1 MGSTGESD
9 RKRRHFSSISPM
21 AATAKKQPVLP
32 IYDDKKLDVK
42 LLQYQIQKL
51 SQNLETQKL
60 EHSILENKF
69 SQMKDKQKAY
79 DSTLTVVNKSWE
91 EMVNDLESCSIRLR
105 ESNNLKDAEDISIRD
120 DGAPSA
126 LQDAFLDRL
135 SQADAT
141 ESSCSCKSFNQ
152 MEEDRGTTIEKTKNI
167 VGNVIAAIDNQW
179 RVKDALRDALL
190 KVLPE
195 DGTSRQKTS
204 TDFKNEVKN
213 LRLAFIDVFFKHRM
227 LARELQSDCDLEAK
241 HKAELKR
248 LKWELETA
256 AGELK
261 DIDRQLDT
269 IKPQKN
275 AAKGTAFPLPN
286 IGNKHVDR
294 VRDKQKDLQDME
306 STLKNLMDQASSRL
320 MDIKGLHEE
329 RIKILQKLSS
339 LQNMLKNVECISSS
353 QAYLLVRDQIEK
365 SKSEVFECQ
374 ALFEKLQVT
383 ENDNLLWK
391 ERELN
396 VKSDIADVF
405 QRSSA
410 VVESRIS
417 DLGIEIQKQIE
428 ERKLIE
434 AKLEEASREPGRK
447 EIIKEFKSLVSS
459 FPEKMGSMQGQLRKY
474 KEAASDFHSLKADV
488 QSLSSILD
496 RKVRECGTLSARS
509 KDQDTEIQKLN
520 AVVQDLKECDSELNL
535 ILEMYR
541 NELADSR
548 DVLESRDSECR
559 AWARV
564 ESLKSSLDERN
575 LELRVKTA
583 NEAEAISQQRLAAAE
598 AKIAD
603 LRQKFEASKRNIL
616 RLSDILKSKNE
627 ENEAYLSEI
636 ETIGQSY
643 DDRQTQNQHLLQQI
657 TERDDYNIK
666 LVLEGVRARQQQNAV
681 LMDKRKMEREIQ
693 LGNHSLNFYNMKAAR
708 IEEQLKI
715 CKNHIQKVAEDKLQK
730 QITLEN
736 TRKRVLEVRRQ
747 SQQLWEALDASQSKV
762 EKSHNGLSDLQLE
775 LERERFEK
783 RRKEEELEVLKRK
796 ASRLRAQTEGS
807 SIVEKLQQELGEYKE
822 ILKCDVCLDRTK
834 QVVITKCYH
843 LFCNPCVKKVLET
856 RQRKCPRCFMSFGP
870 NDVKPVYI

>member
-9 RKRRHFSSISPM
+9 RKRRHFNSLSPM
-21 AATAKKQPVLP
+21 AATAKKQPILP
-32 IYDDKKLDVK
+32 ISEDKKLNITVM
-42 LLQYQIQKL
+42 QVQNQNL
-51 SQNLETQKL
+51 SRKLETQKM

-79 DSTLTVVNKSWE
+79 DSILTVVNNSWE
-91 EMVNDLESCSIRLR
+91 EMVNDLESCSIRTR
-105 ESNNLKDAEDISIRD
+105 ESNSQKDAKDISIME

-126 LQDAFLDRL
+126 LQDAFLNRL
-135 SQADAT
+135 AQADAT
-141 ESSCSCKSFNQ
+141 ESSCTYKSSNQ
-152 MEEDRGTTIEKTKNI
+152 MEEDKGATCEKTKNI
-167 VGNVIAAIDNQW
+167 VCNVVAAIDNQW
-179 RVKDALRDALL
+179 RVKDALYDALV
-190 KVLPE
+190 KELPE

-213 LRLAFIDVFFKHRM
+213 LRLAFIDMFLKHRT
-227 LARELQSDCDLEAK
+227 LARELQSHRDLDAK
-241 HKAELKR
+241 NKAELKR
-248 LKWELETA
+248 LK
-256 AGELK
+256 GELK
-261 DIDRQLDT
+261 TVVGELEDSDRQL
-269 IKPQKN
+269 KQKVTT
-275 AAKGTAFPLPN
+275 AKGTVSPVLN
-286 IGNKHVDR
+286 VGNKHVDR

-306 STLKNLMDQASSRL
+306 STLKDLMDQASSRL

-329 RIKILQKLSS
+329 RLKILQHLSS
-339 LQNMLKNVECISSS
+339 LQNMLRNVICISSS
-353 QAYLLVRDQIEK
+353 QAFLLVRDQIEK
-365 SKSEVFECQ
+365 SKSEVFECR
-374 ALFEKLQVT
+374 ALFEKLQA
-383 ENDNLLWK
+383 EKDNLVWR

-405 QRSSA
+405 RRSSA

-417 DLGIEIQKQIE
+417 DLGTEIQKQIE
-428 ERKLIE
+428 ERKMIE

-447 EIIKEFKSLVSS
+447 EIIKEFKALVSS
-459 FPEKMGSMQGQLRKY
+459 FPEKMGTMQDQLRKY

-496 RKVRECGTLSARS
+496 RKVKECETLSARS
-509 KDQDTEIQKLN
+509 KDQDAEIQKLN
-520 AVVQDLKECDSELNL
+520 VVVQDLKESESELNL

-541 NELADSR
+541 RELTDSR
-548 DVLESRDSECR
+548 DVLEARDSECK
-559 AWARV
+559 AWAHV

-575 LELRVKTA
+575 LELRVKRA

-598 AKIAD
+598 AEIAD
-603 LRQKFEASKRNIL
+603 LRQKFEASKRDIL
-616 RLSDILKSKNE
+616 RLSDVLKSKNE

-636 ETIGQSY
+636 ETIGQAY
-643 DDRQTQNQHLLQQI
+643 DDMQTQNQHLLQQI

-681 LMDKRKMEREIQ
+681 LMDNRKMEREIQ
-693 LGNHSLNFYNMKAAR
+693 QGHHSLNFYNMKAAR
-708 IEEQLKI
+708 IEDQLKI
-715 CKNHIQKVAEDKLQK
+715 CKDHVQKVAEDKLQK
-730 QITLEN
+730 QITWEN
-736 TRKRVLEVRRQ
+736 TQKRLLEVRRQ
-747 SQQLWEALDASQSKV
+747 SQQLREALAASQSKV
-762 EKSHNGLSDLQLE
+762 GESRKGLSELQLE
-775 LERERFEK
+775 LEKERFEK

-796 ASRLRAQTEGS
+796 ASRLRAETEAS

-856 RQRKCPRCFMSFGP
+856 RQRKCPRCAVSFGP

>member
-9 RKRRHFSSISPM
+9 RKRRHFNSLSPM
-21 AATAKKQPVLP
+21 AATAKKQPILP
-32 IYDDKKLDVK
+32 ISEDKKLNITVM
-42 LLQYQIQKL
+42 QVQNQNL
-51 SQNLETQKL
+51 SRKLETQKM

-79 DSTLTVVNKSWE
+79 DSILTVVNKSWE
-91 EMVNDLESCSIRLR
+91 EMVNDLESCSIRTR
-105 ESNNLKDAEDISIRD
+105 ESNSQKDAKDISIME

-126 LQDAFLDRL
+126 LQDAFLNRL
-135 SQADAT
+135 AQADAT
-141 ESSCSCKSFNQ
+141 ESSCTYKSSNQ
-152 MEEDRGTTIEKTKNI
+152 MEEDKGATCEKTKNI
-167 VGNVIAAIDNQW
+167 VCNVVAAIDNQW
-179 RVKDALRDALL
+179 RVKDALYDALV
-190 KVLPE
+190 KELPE

-213 LRLAFIDVFFKHRM
+213 LRLAFIDMFLKHRT
-227 LARELQSDCDLEAK
+227 LARELQSHRDFDAK
-241 HKAELKR
+241 NKAELKR
-248 LKWELETA
+248 LK
-256 AGELK
+256 GELK
-261 DIDRQLDT
+261 TVVGELEDSDRQL
-269 IKPQKN
+269 KQKVTT
-275 AAKGTAFPLPN
+275 AKGTVSPVLN
-286 IGNKHVDR
+286 VGNKHVDR

-306 STLKNLMDQASSRL
+306 STLKDLMDQASSRL

-329 RIKILQKLSS
+329 RLKILQQLSS
-339 LQNMLKNVECISSS
+339 LQNMLRNVICISSS
-353 QAYLLVRDQIEK
+353 QAFLLVRDQIEK
-365 SKSEVFECQ
+365 SKSEVFECR
-374 ALFEKLQVT
+374 ALFEKLQA
-383 ENDNLLWK
+383 EKDNLVWR

-405 QRSSA
+405 RRSSA

-417 DLGIEIQKQIE
+417 DLGTEIQKQIE
-428 ERKLIE
+428 ERKMIE

-447 EIIKEFKSLVSS
+447 EIIKEFKALVSS
-459 FPEKMGSMQGQLRKY
+459 FPEKMGTMQDQLRKY

-496 RKVRECGTLSARS
+496 RKVKECETLSARS
-509 KDQDTEIQKLN
+509 KDQDAEIQKLN
-520 AVVQDLKECDSELNL
+520 VVVQDLKESESELNL

-541 NELADSR
+541 RELTDSR
-548 DVLESRDSECR
+548 DVLEARDSECK
-559 AWARV
+559 AWAHV

-575 LELRVKTA
+575 LELRVKRA

-598 AKIAD
+598 AEIAD
-603 LRQKFEASKRNIL
+603 LRQKFEASKRDIL
-616 RLSDILKSKNE
+616 RLSDVLKSKNE

-636 ETIGQSY
+636 ETIGQAY
-643 DDRQTQNQHLLQQI
+643 DDMQTQNQHLLQQI

-681 LMDKRKMEREIQ
+681 LMDNRKMEREIQ
-693 LGNHSLNFYNMKAAR
+693 QGHHSLNFYNMKAAR
-708 IEEQLKI
+708 IEDQLKI
-715 CKNHIQKVAEDKLQK
+715 CKDHVQKVAEDKLQK

-736 TRKRVLEVRRQ
+736 TQKRLLEIRRQ
-747 SQQLWEALDASQSKV
+747 SQQLREALAASQSKV
-762 EKSHNGLSDLQLE
+762 GESRKGLSELQLE
-775 LERERFEK
+775 LEKERFEK

-796 ASRLRAQTEGS
+796 ASRLRAETEAS

-856 RQRKCPRCFMSFGP
+856 RQRKCPRCAVSFGP

>member
-9 RKRRHFSSISPM
+9 RKRRHFNSLSPM
-21 AATAKKQPVLP
+21 AATAKKQPILP
-32 IYDDKKLDVK
+32 ISEDKKLNITVM
-42 LLQYQIQKL
+42 QVQNQNL
-51 SQNLETQKL
+51 SRKLETQKM

-79 DSTLTVVNKSWE
+79 DSILTVVNKSWE
-91 EMVNDLESCSIRLR
+91 EMVNDLESCSIRTR
-105 ESNNLKDAEDISIRD
+105 ESNSQKDAKDISIME
-120 DGAPSA
+120 DGASSA
-126 LQDAFLDRL
+126 LQDAFLNRL
-135 SQADAT
+135 AQADAT
-141 ESSCSCKSFNQ
+141 ESSCTYKSSNQ
-152 MEEDRGTTIEKTKNI
+152 MEEDKGATGEKTKNI
-167 VGNVIAAIDNQW
+167 VCNVVAAIDNQW
-179 RVKDALRDALL
+179 RVKDALYDALV
-190 KVLPE
+190 KELPE

-213 LRLAFIDVFFKHRM
+213 LRLAFIDMFLKHRT
-227 LARELQSDCDLEAK
+227 LARELQSHRDLDAK
-241 HKAELKR
+241 NKAELKR
-248 LKWELETA
+248 LK
-256 AGELK
+256 GELK
-261 DIDRQLDT
+261 TVVGELEDSDCQLKQT
-269 IKPQKN
+269 VTT
-275 AAKGTAFPLPN
+275 AKGTVSPVLN
-286 IGNKHVDR
+286 VGNKHVDR

-306 STLKNLMDQASSRL
+306 STLKDLMDQASSRL

-329 RIKILQKLSS
+329 RLKILQQLSS
-339 LQNMLKNVECISSS
+339 LQNVLKNVMCISSS

-374 ALFEKLQVT
+374 ALFEKLQA
-383 ENDNLLWK
+383 EKDNLVWR

-405 QRSSA
+405 RRSSA

-417 DLGIEIQKQIE
+417 DLGAEIQKQIG
-428 ERKLIE
+428 ERKMIE

-447 EIIKEFKSLVSS
+447 EIIKEFKALVSS
-459 FPEKMGSMQGQLRKY
+459 FPEKMGTMQAQLRKY

-496 RKVRECGTLSARS
+496 RKVKECETLSARS
-509 KDQDTEIQKLN
+509 KDQDAEIQKLN
-520 AVVQDLKECDSELNL
+520 VVVQDLKESESELNL

-541 NELADSR
+541 RELTDSR
-548 DVLESRDSECR
+548 DVLEARDSECK
-559 AWARV
+559 AWAHV

-575 LELRVKTA
+575 LELRVKRA

-598 AKIAD
+598 AEIAD
-603 LRQKFEASKRNIL
+603 LRQKFEASKRDIL
-616 RLSDILKSKNE
+616 RLSDVLKSKNE

-636 ETIGQSY
+636 ETIGQAY
-643 DDRQTQNQHLLQQI
+643 DDMQTQNQHLLQQI

-681 LMDKRKMEREIQ
+681 LMDNRKMEREIQ
-693 LGNHSLNFYNMKAAR
+693 QGHHSLNFYNMKAAR
-708 IEEQLKI
+708 IEDQLKI
-715 CKNHIQKVAEDKLQK
+715 CKDHVQKVAEDKLQK

-736 TRKRVLEVRRQ
+736 TQKRLLEVRRQ
-747 SQQLWEALDASQSKV
+747 SQQLREALAASQSKV
-762 EKSHNGLSDLQLE
+762 GESRKGLSELQLE
-775 LERERFEK
+775 LEKERFEK

-796 ASRLRAQTEGS
+796 ASRLRAETEAS

-856 RQRKCPRCFMSFGP
+856 RQRKCPRCAVSFGP

>member
-9 RKRRHFSSISPM
+9 RKRRHFNSLSPM
-21 AATAKKQPVLP
+21 AATAKKQPILP
-32 IYDDKKLDVK
+32 ISEDKKLNITVM
-42 LLQYQIQKL
+42 QVQNQNL
-51 SQNLETQKL
+51 SRKLETQKM

-79 DSTLTVVNKSWE
+79 DSILTVVNKSWE
-91 EMVNDLESCSIRLR
+91 EMVNDLESCSIRTR
-105 ESNNLKDAEDISIRD
+105 ESNSQKDAKDISIME

-126 LQDAFLDRL
+126 LQDAFLNRL
-135 SQADAT
+135 AQADAT
-141 ESSCSCKSFNQ
+141 ESSCTYKSSNQ
-152 MEEDRGTTIEKTKNI
+152 MEEDKGATCEKTKNI
-167 VGNVIAAIDNQW
+167 VCNVVAAIDNQW
-179 RVKDALRDALL
+179 RVKDALYDALV
-190 KVLPE
+190 KELPE

-213 LRLAFIDVFFKHRM
+213 LRLAFIDMFLKHRT
-227 LARELQSDCDLEAK
+227 LARELQSHRDLDAK
-241 HKAELKR
+241 NKAELKR
-248 LKWELETA
+248 LK
-256 AGELK
+256 GELK
-261 DIDRQLDT
+261 TVVGELEDSDRQL
-269 IKPQKN
+269 KQKVTT
-275 AAKGTAFPLPN
+275 AKGTVSPVLN
-286 IGNKHVDR
+286 VGNKHVDR

-306 STLKNLMDQASSRL
+306 STLKDLMDQASSRL

-329 RIKILQKLSS
+329 RLKILQQLSS
-339 LQNMLKNVECISSS
+339 LQNMLRNVICISSS
-353 QAYLLVRDQIEK
+353 QAFLLVRDQIEK
-365 SKSEVFECQ
+365 SKSEVFECR
-374 ALFEKLQVT
+374 ALFEKLQA
-383 ENDNLLWK
+383 EKDNLVWR

-405 QRSSA
+405 RRSSA

-417 DLGIEIQKQIE
+417 DLGTEIQKQIE
-428 ERKLIE
+428 ERKMIE

-447 EIIKEFKSLVSS
+447 EIIKEFKALVSS
-459 FPEKMGSMQGQLRKY
+459 FPEKMGTMQDQLRKY

-496 RKVRECGTLSARS
+496 RKVKECETLSARS
-509 KDQDTEIQKLN
+509 KDQDAEIQKLN
-520 AVVQDLKECDSELNL
+520 VVVQDLKESESELNL

-541 NELADSR
+541 RELTDSR
-548 DVLESRDSECR
+548 DVLEARDSECK
-559 AWARV
+559 AWAHV

-575 LELRVKTA
+575 LELRVKRA

-598 AKIAD
+598 AEIAD
-603 LRQKFEASKRNIL
+603 LRQKFEASKRDIL
-616 RLSDILKSKNE
+616 RLSDVLKSKNE

-636 ETIGQSY
+636 ETIGQAY
-643 DDRQTQNQHLLQQI
+643 DDMQTQNQHLLQQI

-681 LMDKRKMEREIQ
+681 LMGNRKMEREIQ
-693 LGNHSLNFYNMKAAR
+693 QGHHSLNFYNMKAAR
-708 IEEQLKI
+708 IEDQLKV
-715 CKNHIQKVAEDKLQK
+715 CKDHVQKVAEDKLQK

-736 TRKRVLEVRRQ
+736 TQKRLLEVRRQ
-747 SQQLWEALDASQSKV
+747 SQQLREALAASQSKV
-762 EKSHNGLSDLQLE
+762 GESRKGLSELQLE
-775 LERERFEK
+775 LEKERFEK

-796 ASRLRAQTEGS
+796 ASRLRAETEAS

-856 RQRKCPRCFMSFGP
+856 RQRKCPRCAVSFGP

>member
-9 RKRRHFSSISPM
+9 RKRRHFNSLSPM
-21 AATAKKQPVLP
+21 AATAKKQPILP
-32 IYDDKKLDVK
+32 ISEDKKLNITVM
-42 LLQYQIQKL
+42 QVQNQNL
-51 SQNLETQKL
+51 SRKLETQKM

-79 DSTLTVVNKSWE
+79 DSILTVVNKSWE
-91 EMVNDLESCSIRLR
+91 EMVNDLESCSIRTR
-105 ESNNLKDAEDISIRD
+105 ESNSQKDAKDISIME

-126 LQDAFLDRL
+126 LQDAFLNRL
-135 SQADAT
+135 AQADAT
-141 ESSCSCKSFNQ
+141 ESSCTYKSSNQ
-152 MEEDRGTTIEKTKNI
+152 MEEDKGATCEKTKNI
-167 VGNVIAAIDNQW
+167 VCNVVAAIDNQW
-179 RVKDALRDALL
+179 RVKDALYDALV
-190 KVLPE
+190 KELPE

-213 LRLAFIDVFFKHRM
+213 LRLAFIDMFLKHRT
-227 LARELQSDCDLEAK
+227 LARELQSHRDLDAK
-241 HKAELKR
+241 NKAELKR
-248 LKWELETA
+248 LK
-256 AGELK
+256 GELK
-261 DIDRQLDT
+261 TIVGELEDSDRQL
-269 IKPQKN
+269 KQKVTT
-275 AAKGTAFPLPN
+275 AKGTVSPVLN
-286 IGNKHVDR
+286 VGNKHVDR

-306 STLKNLMDQASSRL
+306 STLKDLMDQASSRL

-329 RIKILQKLSS
+329 RLKILQQLSS
-339 LQNMLKNVECISSS
+339 LQNMLRNVICISSS
-353 QAYLLVRDQIEK
+353 QAFLLVRDQIEK
-365 SKSEVFECQ
+365 SKSEVFECR
-374 ALFEKLQVT
+374 ALFEKLQA
-383 ENDNLLWK
+383 EKDNLVWR

-405 QRSSA
+405 RRSSA

-417 DLGIEIQKQIE
+417 DLGTEIQKQIE
-428 ERKLIE
+428 ERKMIE

-447 EIIKEFKSLVSS
+447 EIIKEFKALVSS
-459 FPEKMGSMQGQLRKY
+459 FPEKMGTMQDQLRKY

-496 RKVRECGTLSARS
+496 RKVKECETLSARS
-509 KDQDTEIQKLN
+509 KDQDAEIQKLN
-520 AVVQDLKECDSELNL
+520 VVVQDLKESESELNL

-541 NELADSR
+541 RELTDSR
-548 DVLESRDSECR
+548 DVLEARDSECK
-559 AWARV
+559 AWAHV

-575 LELRVKTA
+575 LELRVKRA

-598 AKIAD
+598 AEIAD
-603 LRQKFEASKRNIL
+603 LRQKFEASKRDIL
-616 RLSDILKSKNE
+616 RLSDVLKSKNE

-636 ETIGQSY
+636 ETIGQAY
-643 DDRQTQNQHLLQQI
+643 DDMQTQNQHLLQQI

-681 LMDKRKMEREIQ
+681 LMDNRKMEREIQ
-693 LGNHSLNFYNMKAAR
+693 QGHHSLNFYNMKAAR
-708 IEEQLKI
+708 IEDQLKI
-715 CKNHIQKVAEDKLQK
+715 CKDHVQKVAEDKLQK

-736 TRKRVLEVRRQ
+736 TQKRLLEVRRQ
-747 SQQLWEALDASQSKV
+747 SQQLREALAASQSKV
-762 EKSHNGLSDLQLE
+762 GESRKGLSELQLE
-775 LERERFEK
+775 LEKERFEK

-796 ASRLRAQTEGS
+796 ASRLRAETEAS

-856 RQRKCPRCFMSFGP
+856 RQRKCPRCAVSFGP

>member
-9 RKRRHFSSISPM
+9 RKRRHFNSLSPM
-21 AATAKKQPVLP
+21 AATAKKQPILP
-32 IYDDKKLDVK
+32 ISEDKKLNITVM
-42 LLQYQIQKL
+42 QVQNQNL
-51 SQNLETQKL
+51 SRKLETQKM

-79 DSTLTVVNKSWE
+79 DSILTVVNNSWE
-91 EMVNDLESCSIRLR
+91 EMVNDLESCSIRTR
-105 ESNNLKDAEDISIRD
+105 ESNSQKDAKDISIME

-126 LQDAFLDRL
+126 LQDAFLNRL
-135 SQADAT
+135 AQADAT
-141 ESSCSCKSFNQ
+141 ESSCTYKSSNQ
-152 MEEDRGTTIEKTKNI
+152 MEEDKGATCEKTKNI
-167 VGNVIAAIDNQW
+167 VCNVVAAIDNQW
-179 RVKDALRDALL
+179 RVKDALYDALV
-190 KVLPE
+190 KELPE

-213 LRLAFIDVFFKHRM
+213 LRLAFIDMFLKHRT
-227 LARELQSDCDLEAK
+227 LARELQSHRDLDAK
-241 HKAELKR
+241 NKAELKR
-248 LKWELETA
+248 LK
-256 AGELK
+256 GELK
-261 DIDRQLDT
+261 TVVGELEDSDRQL
-269 IKPQKN
+269 KQKVTT
-275 AAKGTAFPLPN
+275 AKGTVSPVLN
-286 IGNKHVDR
+286 VGNKHVDR

-306 STLKNLMDQASSRL
+306 STLKDLMDQASSRL

-329 RIKILQKLSS
+329 RLKILQHLSS
-339 LQNMLKNVECISSS
+339 LQNMLRNVICISSS
-353 QAYLLVRDQIEK
+353 QAFLLVRDQIEK
-365 SKSEVFECQ
+365 SKSEVFECR
-374 ALFEKLQVT
+374 ALFEKLQVA
-383 ENDNLLWK
+383 EKDNLVWR

-405 QRSSA
+405 RRSSA

-417 DLGIEIQKQIE
+417 DLGTEIQKQIE
-428 ERKLIE
+428 ERKMIE

-447 EIIKEFKSLVSS
+447 EIIKEFKALVSS
-459 FPEKMGSMQGQLRKY
+459 FPEKMGTMQDQLRKY

-496 RKVRECGTLSARS
+496 RKVKECETLSARS
-509 KDQDTEIQKLN
+509 KDQDAEIQKLN
-520 AVVQDLKECDSELNL
+520 VVVQDLKESESELNL

-541 NELADSR
+541 RELTDSR
-548 DVLESRDSECR
+548 DVLEARDSECK
-559 AWARV
+559 AWAHV

-575 LELRVKTA
+575 LELRVKRA

-598 AKIAD
+598 AEIAD
-603 LRQKFEASKRNIL
+603 LRQKFEASKRDIL
-616 RLSDILKSKNE
+616 RLSDVLKSKNE

-636 ETIGQSY
+636 ETIGQAY
-643 DDRQTQNQHLLQQI
+643 DDMQTQNQHLLQQI

-681 LMDKRKMEREIQ
+681 LMDNRKMEREIQ
-693 LGNHSLNFYNMKAAR
+693 QGHHSLNFYNMKAAR
-708 IEEQLKI
+708 IEDQLKI
-715 CKNHIQKVAEDKLQK
+715 CKDHVQKVAEDKLQK
-730 QITLEN
+730 QITWEN
-736 TRKRVLEVRRQ
+736 TQKRLLEVRRQ
-747 SQQLWEALDASQSKV
+747 SQQLREALAASQSKV
-762 EKSHNGLSDLQLE
+762 GESRKGLSELQLE
-775 LERERFEK
+775 LEKERFEK

-796 ASRLRAQTEGS
+796 ASRLRAETEAS

-856 RQRKCPRCFMSFGP
+856 RQRKCPRCAVSFGP

>member
-9 RKRRHFSSISPM
+9 RKRRHFNSLSPM
-21 AATAKKQPVLP
+21 AATAKKQPILP
-32 IYDDKKLDVK
+32 ISEDKKLNITVM
-42 LLQYQIQKL
+42 QVQNQNL
-51 SQNLETQKL
+51 SRKLETQKM

-79 DSTLTVVNKSWE
+79 DSILTVVNKSWE
-91 EMVNDLESCSIRLR
+91 EMVNDLESCSIRTR
-105 ESNNLKDAEDISIRD
+105 ESNSQKDAKDISIME

-126 LQDAFLDRL
+126 LQDAFLNRL
-135 SQADAT
+135 AQADAT
-141 ESSCSCKSFNQ
+141 ESSCTYKSSNQ
-152 MEEDRGTTIEKTKNI
+152 MEEDKGATCEKTKNI
-167 VGNVIAAIDNQW
+167 VCNVVAAIDNQW
-179 RVKDALRDALL
+179 RVKDALYDALV
-190 KVLPE
+190 KELPE

-213 LRLAFIDVFFKHRM
+213 LRLAFIDMFLKHRT
-227 LARELQSDCDLEAK
+227 LARELQSHRDLDAK
-241 HKAELKR
+241 NKAELKR
-248 LKWELETA
+248 LK
-256 AGELK
+256 GELK
-261 DIDRQLDT
+261 IVVGELEDSDRQL
-269 IKPQKN
+269 KQKVTT
-275 AAKGTAFPLPN
+275 AKGTVSPVLN
-286 IGNKHVDR
+286 VGNKHVDR

-306 STLKNLMDQASSRL
+306 STLKDLMDQASSRL

-329 RIKILQKLSS
+329 RLKILQQLSS
-339 LQNMLKNVECISSS
+339 LQNMLKNVICISSS
-353 QAYLLVRDQIEK
+353 QAFLLVRDQIEK
-365 SKSEVFECQ
+365 SKSEVFECR
-374 ALFEKLQVT
+374 ALFEKLQA
-383 ENDNLLWK
+383 EKDNLVWR

-405 QRSSA
+405 RRSSA

-417 DLGIEIQKQIE
+417 DLGTEIQKQIE
-428 ERKLIE
+428 ERKMIE

-447 EIIKEFKSLVSS
+447 EIIKEFKALVSS
-459 FPEKMGSMQGQLRKY
+459 FPEKMGTMQDQLRKY

-496 RKVRECGTLSARS
+496 RKVKECEALSARS
-509 KDQDTEIQKLN
+509 KDQDAEIQKWN
-520 AVVQDLKECDSELNL
+520 VVVQDLKESESELNL

-541 NELADSR
+541 RELTDSR
-548 DVLESRDSECR
+548 DVLEARDSECK
-559 AWARV
+559 AWAHV

-575 LELRVKTA
+575 LELRVKRA

-598 AKIAD
+598 AEIAD
-603 LRQKFEASKRNIL
+603 LRQKFEASKRDIL
-616 RLSDILKSKNE
+616 RLSDVLKSKNE

-636 ETIGQSY
+636 ETIGQAY
-643 DDRQTQNQHLLQQI
+643 DDMQTQNQHLLQQI

-681 LMDKRKMEREIQ
+681 LMDNRKMEREIQ
-693 LGNHSLNFYNMKAAR
+693 QGHHSLNFYNMKAAR
-708 IEEQLKI
+708 IEDQLKI
-715 CKNHIQKVAEDKLQK
+715 CKDHVQKVAEDKLQK

-736 TRKRVLEVRRQ
+736 TQKRLLEVRRQ
-747 SQQLWEALDASQSKV
+747 SQQLREALAASQSKV
-762 EKSHNGLSDLQLE
+762 GESRKGLSELQLE
-775 LERERFEK
+775 LEKERFEK

-796 ASRLRAQTEGS
+796 ASRLRAETEAS

-856 RQRKCPRCFMSFGP
+856 RQRKCPRCSVSFGP